1 MPVRGGA
8 GFARVPA
15 GNARR
20 RARSDGEGWRGGE
33 RVEKKRE
40 REEANVCTIHGRALR
55 VFSVPNETVVIL
67 WSASALER
75 YTVGTERLGRISPSV
90 SRSGSV
96 IFPSPQRAES

>member
-1 MPVRGGA
+1 MRGFLLETHVDA
-8 GFARVPA
+8 
-15 GNARR
+15 
-20 RARSDGEGWRGGE
+20 RARKGRGRGE
-33 RVEKKRE
+33 EKEWKRRE

>member
-1 MPVRGGA
+1 MRGFLLETHVDARVRKGRGG
-8 GFARVPA
+8 
-15 GNARR
+15 
-20 RARSDGEGWRGGE
+20 GE
-33 RVEKKRE
+33 EKEWKRRE

>member
-1 MPVRGGA
+1 MRGFLLETHVDARARKGRGG
-8 GFARVPA
+8 RKEKEWK
-15 GNARR
+15 RR
-20 RARSDGEGWRGGE
+20 GE
-33 RVEKKRE
+33 RE

-75 YTVGTERLGRISPSV
+75 YTVGTERLGWISPSV

>member
-1 MPVRGGA
+1 MRGFLLETHVDA
-8 GFARVPA
+8 
-15 GNARR
+15 
-20 RARSDGEGWRGGE
+20 RARKGRDGGE
-33 RVEKKRE
+33 EKEWKRRE